1 MLPTKSFHVFV
12 LCAGIVGMTI
22 PGCATSF
29 FDTALMKTAAEK
41 TAALKPPIMEG
52 NATENRAITQ
62 FTDALMEDNEKA
74 FRRSVSTRFEQRAM
88 RSSDAWKDLDIL
100 KLPKTKLEID
110 ESTSLDEHTFE
121 TIAKDEKGTKYQ
133 FKIARDE
140 EKRRWVVDDVLIRQK
155 KKGTSATKSV
165 TEVMDLLLTVREFLT
180 TLQDNDRSTILST
193 ITVSLREPL
202 EQMPESWMSR
212 LVERVA
218 LECESEMAR
227 RPEIQMN
234 ESDALVKMPSKN
246 GFLLLKV
253 AREDD
258 QWLFSDI
265 EVRQRKTDDHPG
277 SVLRQARALKAV
289 SQFLAAYEKQDK
301 AVLKTLCDP
310 TFFSTSLEIGDL
322 SMIRMPSAEHAP
334 DDFEIRSFSGQLTIM
349 VPDKTQIVQLDL
361 TTLKND
367 DRKAIDK
374 LSEGTVESSFV
385 IRDITIYDR
394 QTRKQQKLESAFTAP
409 ARAMLFIL
417 ALHEQNVPILRQLS
431 TKEFSKGTWDRIDP
445 ALVAQLP
452 MADVPRGELTL
463 QETDVR
469 GDTTEMQFL
478 SDSGQIC
485 NIIMRSENGKLNV
498 DDVQYP
504 NAAMQV
510 ASVRNHLQVTVP
522 IIELASAWRKQDL
535 DGVKRSCS
543 TAFNRLLWGNLKTL
557 PGEFDRLPEML
568 LVPVQSTERAESQAV
583 VALAHPGNQPVSV
596 RLLKENSAWV
606 IDEIS
611 VRQPDGVVFNIRQ
624 NLRREIAQRFLD
636 NPDGGIMQAGHE
648 TQTGSPSGIVHAFGE
663 SQAPRRGNLTLPS
676 SGKPRARSAMLPPG
690 MDLTPAPKPRP
701 ASVDGV
707 LKFGP
712 EADAEV
718 SKPTA
723 GATTEDI
730 HDVRGNFGGAESD
743 ELLYSDKGAGPHG
756 TKPALSPLSD
766 ISQHPIEISVE

>member
-52 NATENRAITQ
+52 NAAENRAITQ
-62 FTDALMEDNEKA
+62 FTDALVEDNEKA

-88 RSSDAWKDLDIL
+88 RSTDAWKDLDIL

-110 ESTSLDEHTFE
+110 ESTSLDENTFE

-133 FKIARDE
+133 FKIARDQ

-193 ITVSLREPL
+193 VTVNLREPL

-218 LECESEMAR
+218 SECESDMAR

-277 SVLRQARALKAV
+277 SVLRQARALNAV
-289 SQFLAAYEKQDK
+289 SQFLAAYEHQDK
-301 AVLKTLCDP
+301 AELKTLCDP

-322 SMIRMPSAEHAP
+322 AMIHMPSAEHAP

-367 DRKAIDK
+367 ERKAVQK
-374 LSEGTVESSFV
+374 LSEGAVESSFV

-409 ARAMLFIL
+409 ARAMLFVA

-445 ALVAQLP
+445 AQVSQLP
-452 MADVPRGELTL
+452 LTEVPRGELAL

-469 GDTTEMQFL
+469 GDTTEMQFM
-478 SDSGQIC
+478 SDGGQIC
-485 NIIMRSENGKLNV
+485 NIVMRSENGKLNV

-510 ASVRNHLQVTVP
+510 ASLRSHLLVTVP

-535 DGVKRSCS
+535 EGVKRCCS
-543 TAFNRLLWGNLKTL
+543 TDFNRLIWGNLKAV
-557 PGEFDRLPEML
+557 PEEFDRLPEML
-568 LVPVQSTERAESQAV
+568 LVPTQSTTMADSQAMV
-583 VALAHPGNQPVSV
+583 ELAQVGNQPVSV
-596 RLLKENSAWV
+596 RLLKENSEWV

-648 TQTGSPSGIVHAFGE
+648 MQPGSPSGIVHAFGE

-676 SGKPRARSAMLPPG
+676 IGKAKVRSAMLPPG
-690 MDLTPAPKPRP
+690 MDLTPVLKPRP
-701 ASVDGV
+701 ASIDGIM
-707 LKFGP
+707 KFGP
-712 EADAEV
+712 DADADV
-718 SKPTA
+718 SPSSVA
-723 GATTEDI
+723 GS
-730 HDVRGNFGGAESD
+730 AESSPNMRHNEQTEESD
-743 ELLYSDKGAGPHG
+743 ALVYSGNELDRG
-756 TKPALSPLSD
+756 TEKAPSPLRD

>member
-1 MLPTKSFHVFV
+1 MLPAKSFHVFV
-12 LCAGIVGMTI
+12 LGASIVGMTI

-29 FDTALMKTAAEK
+29 FDTGLMKTAAEK
-41 TAALKPPIMEG
+41 TAALKPSILEG
-52 NATENRAITQ
+52 NAVESRAISQ
-62 FTDALMEDNEKA
+62 FTDALIEDNEKA

-88 RSSDAWKDLDIL
+88 RSADAWKDLDIL

-110 ESTSLDEHTFE
+110 ESTSLDDNTFE
-121 TIAKDEKGTKYQ
+121 TIAKDEKGSKYQ
-133 FKIARDE
+133 FKITRDE
-140 EKRRWVVDDVLIRQK
+140 EKRRWVVDDVLMRQK

-165 TEVMDLLLTVREFLT
+165 TEVMDLLLTVREFLA

-193 ITVSLREPL
+193 VNVSLREPL
-202 EQMPESWMSR
+202 EQMPESWMNR

-218 LECESEMAR
+218 KECESEMAR

-289 SQFLAAYEKQDK
+289 SQFLVAYEHQDK
-301 AVLKTLCDP
+301 AELKMLCDP

-322 SMIRMPSAEHAP
+322 SMIHMPSAEHAP

-367 DRKAIDK
+367 DRKAVEK
-374 LSEGTVESSFV
+374 LAEGAVESSFV

-409 ARAMLFIL
+409 ARAMLFVS

-445 ALVAQLP
+445 ALVSQLP
-452 MADVPRGELTL
+452 IAEVPQGELTL

-504 NAAMQV
+504 NSAMEV
-510 ASVRNHLQVTVP
+510 ASLRNHLQVTVP

-535 DGVKRSCS
+535 EGVKRSCS
-543 TAFNRLLWGNLKTL
+543 TDFNRLIWGNLKSV
-557 PGEFDRLPEML
+557 PDEFDRLPEML
-568 LVPVQSTERAESQAV
+568 LAPTQSTTMADSQATV
-583 VALAHPGNQPVSV
+583 EIAQTGSQPVSV
-596 RLLKENSAWV
+596 RLLKENSEWV

-648 TQTGSPSGIVHAFGE
+648 TQPGSPSGVVHAFGE

-676 SGKPRARSAMLPPG
+676 SGKPKPVAAMLPPG
-690 MDLTPAPKPRP
+690 MDLTPAPKRKAEP
-701 ASVDGV
+701 VDGL

-712 EADAEV
+712 DADADL
-718 SKPTA
+718 SQSATA
-723 GATTEDI
+723 GA
-730 HDVRGNFGGAESD
+730 AESPPNTRHD
-743 ELLYSDKGAGPHG
+743 EQIEETDLLMDSGNELDRGKA
-756 TKPALSPLSD
+756 KVSSPLSD

>member
-1 MLPTKSFHVFV
+1 MLQAKSFHVYV

-29 FDTALMKTAAEK
+29 FDTSLLKTAAEK
-41 TAALKPPIMEG
+41 TAALKPPILEG
-52 NATENRAITQ
+52 HATDHR
-62 FTDALMEDNEKA
+62 A
-74 FRRSVSTRFEQRAM
+74 FRRSVSTRFELRAM
-88 RSSDAWKDLDIL
+88 RSADAWKDLDIL

-110 ESTSLDEHTFE
+110 ESTALDDKTFE

-133 FKIARDE
+133 FMITRDE

-165 TEVMDLLLTVREFLT
+165 TEVMDLLLTVREFLA

-193 ITVSLREPL
+193 VNASLREPL
-202 EQMPESWMSR
+202 EQMPDAWMSR
-212 LVERVA
+212 LVERIA
-218 LECESEMAR
+218 RECESEMAR

-277 SVLRQARALKAV
+277 SVLRQARALKSV
-289 SQFLAAYEKQDK
+289 SQFLSAYELQDK
-301 AVLKTLCDP
+301 TTLKTLCDP

-322 SMIRMPSAEHAP
+322 SMIHLPSAKHAP

-349 VPDKTQIVQLDL
+349 VPDKAQIVQLDL
-361 TTLKND
+361 TTPKND
-367 DRKAIDK
+367 DRKAVEK
-374 LSEGTVESSFV
+374 LSEGAVELSFV
-385 IRDITIYDR
+385 IRDITIFDR

-409 ARAMLFIL
+409 ARAMLFVS

-431 TKEFSKGTWDRIDP
+431 TKEFSNGTWDRIDP
-445 ALVAQLP
+445 ALVSQLP
-452 MADVPRGELTL
+452 MAEVPRGELTL

-478 SDSGQIC
+478 SENGQIC

-510 ASVRNHLQVTVP
+510 ASLRNHLQVTIP
-522 IIELASAWRKQDL
+522 IVELASAWRKQDL
-535 DGVKRSCS
+535 EGVKRSCS
-543 TAFNRLLWGNLKTL
+543 TDFNRLIWGNLKAV
-557 PGEFDRLPEML
+557 PEEFDRLPEML
-568 LVPVQSTERAESQAV
+568 LVPTQSTAMADSQATV
-583 VALAHPGNQPVSV
+583 ELAQSGHQPVSV
-596 RLLKENSAWV
+596 RLLKENSQWV

-624 NLRREIAQRFLD
+624 NLRQEIAQRFLD
-636 NPDGGIMQAGHE
+636 NPAGGIMQAGHE
-648 TQTGSPSGIVHAFGE
+648 TQPGGASGIVHAFGE

-676 SGKPRARSAMLPPG
+676 SGKPKARSAMLPPG
-690 MDLTPAPKPRP
+690 MDLTPAPIPKPAP
-701 ASVDGV
+701 VDGV

-712 EADAEV
+712 NADAEV
-718 SKPTA
+718 STQSA
-723 GATTEDI
+723 AATEDTA
-730 HDVRGNFGGAESD
+730 HDMSENHGDAEYD
-743 ELLYSDKGAGPHG
+743 DLLYSNDAEAPQPRN
-756 TKPALSPLSD
+756 PALSPLSD

>member
-1 MLPTKSFHVFV
+1 MLPAKSFHVFV
-12 LCAGIVGMTI
+12 LSACLVGMTI

-29 FDTALMKTAAEK
+29 FDTGLLKTAAEK
-41 TAALKPPIMEG
+41 TAALKPPILEG
-52 NATENRAITQ
+52 NAVENRAISQ
-62 FTDALMEDNEKA
+62 FTDALIEDNEKA

-88 RSSDAWKDLDIL
+88 RSTDAWKDLDIL

-110 ESTSLDEHTFE
+110 ESTALDDKTFE
-121 TIAKDEKGTKYQ
+121 TIAEDEKGTKYQ
-133 FKIARDE
+133 FMIARDE

-180 TLQDNDRSTILST
+180 TLQDNDRSTILPT
-193 ITVSLREPL
+193 VTVSLREPL
-202 EQMPESWMSR
+202 EQMPESWMNR
-212 LVERVA
+212 LLDRVA
-218 LECESEMAR
+218 GECESEMAR

-289 SQFLAAYEKQDK
+289 SQFLAAYEHQDK
-301 AVLKTLCDP
+301 AELKTLCDP
-310 TFFSTSLEIGDL
+310 TFFSTSLQIGDL
-322 SMIRMPSAEHAP
+322 AMIHMPSAEHAP
-334 DDFEIRSFSGQLTIM
+334 DDFEISSFSGQLTIM

-361 TTLKND
+361 TTLRND
-367 DRKAIDK
+367 DRKAVEK
-374 LSEGTVESSFV
+374 LAEGAVESSFV

-409 ARAMLFIL
+409 ARAMLFIS
-417 ALHEQNVPILRQLS
+417 ALHEQHVPILRQLS

-445 ALVAQLP
+445 ALVSQLP
-452 MADVPRGELTL
+452 IAEVPHGELTL

-469 GDTTEMQFL
+469 GDTTEMQFM

-504 NAAMQV
+504 NAAMEV
-510 ASVRNHLQVTVP
+510 ASLRNHLQVTVP

-535 DGVKRSCS
+535 EGVKRSCS
-543 TAFNRLLWGNLKTL
+543 TDFNRLIWGNLKSV
-557 PGEFDRLPEML
+557 PEEFDRLPEML
-568 LVPVQSTERAESQAV
+568 LVPTQSTTMADSQATV
-583 VALAHPGNQPVSV
+583 ELAQSGSQPVSV
-596 RLLKENSAWV
+596 RLLKENSEWV

-648 TQTGSPSGIVHAFGE
+648 TQPGSASGIVHAFGE

-676 SGKPRARSAMLPPG
+676 SGKPKAKPASAMLPPG
-690 MDLTPAPKPRP
+690 MDLTPAPKTKPEP
-701 ASVDGV
+701 VDGV

-712 EADAEV
+712 DADR
-718 SKPTA
+718 SQPTA
-723 GATTEDI
+723 AGS
-730 HDVRGNFGGAESD
+730 AESPLNMHHD
-743 ELLYSDKGAGPHG
+743 DQTEESDSLIDSGNELDRGIAKG
-756 TKPALSPLSD
+756 TSPLSD

>member
-1 MLPTKSFHVFV
+1 
-12 LCAGIVGMTI
+12 
-22 PGCATSF
+22 
-29 FDTALMKTAAEK
+29 
-41 TAALKPPIMEG
+41 
-52 NATENRAITQ
+52 
-62 FTDALMEDNEKA
+62 
-74 FRRSVSTRFEQRAM
+74 M
-88 RSSDAWKDLDIL
+88 RSTDAWKDLDIL

-110 ESTSLDEHTFE
+110 ESTALDDNTFE

-180 TLQDNDRSTILST
+180 TLQDNERSTILST
-193 ITVSLREPL
+193 VSVSLREPL

-218 LECESEMAR
+218 SECESDMAR

-277 SVLRQARALKAV
+277 SVLRQARALRSV
-289 SQFLAAYEKQDK
+289 SQFLVAYEHQDK
-301 AVLKTLCDP
+301 VELKTLCDP
-310 TFFSTSLEIGDL
+310 TFYSTSLEIGDL
-322 SMIRMPSAEHAP
+322 AMIHMPSAEHAP

-367 DRKAIDK
+367 DRKAVDK

-385 IRDITIYDR
+385 VRDITIYDR

-409 ARAMLFIL
+409 ARAMLFIS
-417 ALHEQNVPILRQLS
+417 ALHDQNVPILRQLS
-431 TKEFSKGTWDRIDP
+431 TKEFSKGTWDRIEP
-445 ALVAQLP
+445 ALVSQLP
-452 MADVPRGELTL
+452 MAEVPRGELTL

-469 GDTTEMQFL
+469 GDTTEMQFM

-510 ASVRNHLQVTVP
+510 ASLRNHLQITVP

-535 DGVKRSCS
+535 ESVKRSCS
-543 TAFNRLLWGNLKTL
+543 TDFNRLIWGNLKTV
-557 PGEFDRLPEML
+557 PEEFDRLPDML
-568 LVPVQSTERAESQAV
+568 LVPTQSTAMTDSQATV
-583 VALAHPGNQPVSV
+583 ELAQSGNQPVSV
-596 RLLKENSAWV
+596 RLLKENSQWV

-611 VRQPDGVVFNIRQ
+611 IGQPDGVVFNIRQ

-648 TQTGSPSGIVHAFGE
+648 MQPGNPSGIVHAFGE
-663 SQAPRRGNLTLPS
+663 SRAPRRGNLTLPS

-690 MDLTPAPKPRP
+690 MDLTPAPKPKP
-701 ASVDGV
+701 ASIDGL

-712 EADAEV
+712 DADAEV
-718 SKPTA
+718 FKPTA
-723 GATTEDI
+723 AATPESI
-730 HDVRGNFGGAESD
+730 HHVSGSDNGAESD
-743 ELLYSDKGAGPHG
+743 ELLYSGDEEDPQHR
-756 TKPALSPLSD
+756 KPASSPLSD
-766 ISQHPIEISVE
+766 ISKHPIEISAE

>member
-1 MLPTKSFHVFV
+1 MLPTKSFHVYV

-29 FDTALMKTAAEK
+29 FDTAMLKAS
-41 TAALKPPIMEG
+41 ALKPPIMEG

-62 FTDALMEDNEKA
+62 FSDALIEDNEKA

-88 RSSDAWKDLDIL
+88 RSADAWKDLDIL
-100 KLPKTKLEID
+100 KLPKTKLEIV
-110 ESTSLDEHTFE
+110 ESTALDDNTFE

-180 TLQDNDRSTILST
+180 TLKDNDRSTVLST
-193 ITVSLREPL
+193 VTVSLREPL
-202 EQMPESWMSR
+202 EQMPEAWMSR
-212 LVERVA
+212 LLERVA
-218 LECESEMAR
+218 KECDSEMAR

-277 SVLRQARALKAV
+277 SVLRQARALKSV
-289 SQFLAAYEKQDK
+289 SQFLAAYELQDK
-301 AVLKTLCDP
+301 AELKTLCEP

-322 SMIRMPSAEHAP
+322 AMIHMPSAKHAP

-367 DRKAIDK
+367 DRKAVQK

-409 ARAMLFIL
+409 ARAMLFIS

-431 TKEFSKGTWDRIDP
+431 TKEFSQGTWDRIDP
-445 ALVAQLP
+445 TLVSQLP
-452 MADVPRGELTL
+452 MAEVPRGELTL

-469 GDTTEMQFL
+469 GDTTEMQFM

-510 ASVRNHLQVTVP
+510 ASLRNHLQVTVP
-522 IIELASAWRKQDL
+522 IIELASAWQKQDL
-535 DGVKRSCS
+535 EGVKRSCS
-543 TAFNRLLWGNLKTL
+543 TDFNRLIWGNLKAV
-557 PGEFDRLPEML
+557 PKEFDRLPEML
-568 LVPVQSTERAESQAV
+568 LVPTQSTERSDSQAIV
-583 VALAHPGNQPVSV
+583 ELAQAGNPPVSV
-596 RLLKENSAWV
+596 RLLKENSQWV

-611 VRQPDGVVFNIRQ
+611 IRQPDGVVFNIRQ

-648 TQTGSPSGIVHAFGE
+648 TQPGNPSGIVHAFGE

-676 SGKPRARSAMLPPG
+676 SGKPKARSAMLPPG
-690 MDLTPAPKPRP
+690 MDLTPAPKPKP
-701 ASVDGV
+701 ASIDGL

-712 EADAEV
+712 DADAEV

-723 GATTEDI
+723 AAKTDI
-730 HDVRGNFGGAESD
+730 IHGVSGNDARAESD
-743 ELLYSDKGAGPHG
+743 ELLYSDDEADPQPR
-756 TKPALSPLSD
+756 KPALSPLSD
-766 ISQHPIEISVE
+766 ISQHPIEISVD

>member
-1 MLPTKSFHVFV
+1 MLPAKSFHVFV
-12 LCAGIVGMTI
+12 LGASIVGMTI

-29 FDTALMKTAAEK
+29 FDTGLMKTAAEK
-41 TAALKPPIMEG
+41 TAALKPPILEG
-52 NATENRAITQ
+52 NAVENRAISQ
-62 FTDALMEDNEKA
+62 FTDALIEDNEKA

-88 RSSDAWKDLDIL
+88 RSADAWNDLDIL

-110 ESTSLDEHTFE
+110 ESTSLDDNTFE
-121 TIAKDEKGTKYQ
+121 TIAKDEKGSKYQ
-133 FKIARDE
+133 FKITRDE
-140 EKRRWVVDDVLIRQK
+140 EKRRWVVDDVLMRQK

-165 TEVMDLLLTVREFLT
+165 TEVMDLLLTVREFLA

-193 ITVSLREPL
+193 VTVGLREPL
-202 EQMPESWMSR
+202 EQMPESWMNR

-218 LECESEMAR
+218 KECESEMAR

-253 AREDD
+253 TREDD

-277 SVLRQARALKAV
+277 SVLRQSRALKAV
-289 SQFLAAYEKQDK
+289 SQFLVAYENQDK
-301 AVLKTLCDP
+301 VELKTLCDP

-322 SMIRMPSAEHAP
+322 SMIHMPSAEHAP

-367 DRKAIDK
+367 DRKAVEK
-374 LSEGTVESSFV
+374 LAEGAVESSFV

-409 ARAMLFIL
+409 ARAMLFVS

-445 ALVAQLP
+445 ALVSQLP
-452 MADVPRGELTL
+452 IAEVPHGELTL

-469 GDTTEMQFL
+469 GDTTEMQFM

-504 NAAMQV
+504 NSAMEV
-510 ASVRNHLQVTVP
+510 ASLRNHLQVTVP

-535 DGVKRSCS
+535 EGVKRSCS
-543 TAFNRLLWGNLKTL
+543 TDFNRLIWGNLKSV
-557 PGEFDRLPEML
+557 PDEFDRLPEML
-568 LVPVQSTERAESQAV
+568 LVPTQATTMADSQATV
-583 VALAHPGNQPVSV
+583 ELAQTGSQPVSV
-596 RLLKENSAWV
+596 RLLKENSEWV

-648 TQTGSPSGIVHAFGE
+648 TQPGSPSGVVHAFGE

-676 SGKPRARSAMLPPG
+676 HGKPKPVSALLPPG
-690 MDLTPAPKPRP
+690 MDLTPAPRRKAEP
-701 ASVDGV
+701 VDGV

-712 EADAEV
+712 DADADL
-718 SKPTA
+718 SQSPTA
-723 GATTEDI
+723 GA
-730 HDVRGNFGGAESD
+730 AESPPNTRHD
-743 ELLYSDKGAGPHG
+743 EQIEETDLLMDSGNEQDRG
-756 TKPALSPLSD
+756 TAKVSSPLSD

>member
-1 MLPTKSFHVFV
+1 MRPAKSFQFYV
-12 LCAGIVGMTI
+12 LCASIVGMTI

-29 FDTALMKTAAEK
+29 FDTALLK
-41 TAALKPPIMEG
+41 TAALKPQILEG
-52 NATENRAITQ
+52 NAVEKRAITQ
-62 FTDALMEDNEKA
+62 FTDALTEDNEKA

-88 RSSDAWKDLDIL
+88 RSTDAWKDLDIL

-110 ESTSLDEHTFE
+110 ESTSLDDNTFE

-133 FKIARDE
+133 FKIARDKG
-140 EKRRWVVDDVLIRQK
+140 KRRWVVDDVLIRQK

-180 TLQDNDRSTILST
+180 TFQDNDRSTILST
-193 ITVSLREPL
+193 VTVSLREPL

-212 LVERVA
+212 LVDRVA
-218 LECESEMAR
+218 KECESDMAR

-258 QWLFSDI
+258 RWLFSDI

-277 SVLRQARALKAV
+277 SVLRQARALKSV
-289 SQFLAAYEKQDK
+289 SQFLAAYEHQDK
-301 AVLKTLCDP
+301 AELKSLCDP

-322 SMIRMPSAEHAP
+322 AMIHMPSAEHAP

-367 DRKAIDK
+367 DRKAVEK
-374 LSEGTVESSFV
+374 LSEGAVESSFV

-409 ARAMLFIL
+409 ARAILFVS

-445 ALVAQLP
+445 ALVSQLP
-452 MADVPRGELTL
+452 IAEVPRGELTL

-469 GDTTEMQFL
+469 GDTTEMQFM
-478 SDSGQIC
+478 SDTGQIC

-510 ASVRNHLQVTVP
+510 ASLRSQLQVTVP

-543 TAFNRLLWGNLKTL
+543 TDFNRLIWGNLKAV
-557 PGEFDRLPEML
+557 PEEFDRLPEML
-568 LVPVQSTERAESQAV
+568 LGPTQSTTMADSQATV
-583 VALAHPGNQPVSV
+583 ELSQSGNQPVSV
-596 RLLKENSAWV
+596 RLLKENSQWV

-624 NLRREIAQRFLD
+624 NLRHEIAQRFLD

-648 TQTGSPSGIVHAFGE
+648 TQPGNPSGIVHAFGE

-676 SGKPRARSAMLPPG
+676 SGKPKARSAMLPPG
-690 MDLTPAPKPRP
+690 MDLTPAPKPKP

-712 EADAEV
+712 AADAED
-718 SKPTA
+718 SKPLA
-723 GATTEDI
+723 AATKETI
-730 HDVRGNFGGAESD
+730 HDVSVDYGSEESD
-743 ELLYSDKGAGPHG
+743 ELLYSDDEVSPQRR
-756 TKPALSPLSD
+756 KPALSPLSD